1 MPHVIS
7 GPAYVLQHNID
18 TDQIIPAEYLTLVPT
33 IADEYEKLGGYALAG
48 LPEALYPAR
57 YIAAGSTKTAYP
69 IIIAGRNFGC
79 GSSREHA
86 PIALGAAGCQ
96 VVVAES
102 FARIF
107 FRNCIATGEL
117 YPYDAAVPLSQILQT
132 GDMVEIDFDRDELRA
147 RGQTFAL
154 KPLGEVKPVIDA
166 GGIFD
171 FARQHGLI
179 AARSES

>member
-1 MPHVIS
+1 MGKVIS
-7 GPAYVLQHNID
+7 GPAYVVKHNID
-18 TDQIIPAEYLTLVPT
+18 TDQIIPAQYLTLVPT
-33 IADEYEKLGGYALAG
+33 IPEEYEKLGSYALIG
-48 LPEALYPAR
+48 LPDALYPAR
-57 YIAAGSTKTAYP
+57 YVEEGTTKTKYP
-69 IIIAGRNFGC
+69 IVIGGRNFGC

-86 PIALGAAGCQ
+86 PIALGAAGCR

-117 YPYDAAVPLSQILQT
+117 YPYDSTVPLSEVIKT
-132 GDMVEIDFDRDELRA
+132 GDHVEVDFDKDEVRA
-147 RGQTFAL
+147 NGNAYAL

-171 FARQHGLI
+171 FARQKGLI
-179 AARSES
+179 PTQTE

>member
-1 MPHVIS
+1 MATVIS
-7 GPAYVLQHNID
+7 GPAFVVQHNID
-18 TDQIIPAEYLTLVPT
+18 TDQIIPAQYLTLVPT
-33 IADEYEKLGGYALAG
+33 IPEEYEKLGSYALIG
-48 LPEALYPAR
+48 LPDSLYPTR
-57 YIAAGSTKTAYP
+57 YVVEGSTKTKYP
-69 IIIAGRNFGC
+69 IVIAGRNFGC

-117 YPYDAAVPLSQILQT
+117 YPYDSTVPLSEVIKT
-132 GDMVEIDFDRDELRA
+132 GDHVEVDFDKDELRA
-147 RGQTFAL
+147 NGKAYAL

-171 FARQHGLI
+171 FARQSGLI
-179 AARSES
+179 PAREEE